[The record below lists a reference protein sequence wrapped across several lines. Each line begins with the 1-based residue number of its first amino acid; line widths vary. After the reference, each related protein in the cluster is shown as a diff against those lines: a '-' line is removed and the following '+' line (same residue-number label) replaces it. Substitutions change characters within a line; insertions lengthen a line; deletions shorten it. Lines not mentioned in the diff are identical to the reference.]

1 MSIVPDD
8 ACVRELTPH
17 SNGGSQYGL
26 EFTWKN
32 NAMKTVRLRIRG
44 PDGTAPP
51 GSNSATGET
60 YRVQIGRQY
69 QDEAGKLFHEQV
81 HSPRSPNFNPDAAN
95 ATHIPWPK
103 QFPGL

>member
-1 MSIVPDD
+1 MQ
-8 ACVRELTPH
+8 LG
-17 SNGGSQYGL
+17 NGRDLQSAD
-26 EFTWKN
+26 W
-32 NAMKTVRLRIRG
+32 
-44 PDGTAPP
+44 AP
-51 GSNSATGET
+51 
-60 YRVQIGRQY
+60 V